1 MVKRLLTRVS
11 RPLNGK
17 RQFFQQ
23 KVLGKLDIHIQKN
36 EVGPLSIPGTKIN
49 PNWINVRPKTIRL
62 LEENI
67 GQRCT
72 ELVYN
77 DFLDKTAKAQETK
90 KNFDF
95 MKKTIKDVTKVKSN
109 NGMGENIFLIIYLI
123 KEYMQNV

>member
-90 KNFDF
+90 KIFDF

-109 NGMGENIFLIIYLI
+109 DGMGENIFLIIYLI

>member
-90 KNFDF
+90 KIL
-95 MKKTIKDVTKVKSN
+95 TS
-109 NGMGENIFLIIYLI
+109 
-123 KEYMQNV
+123 